1 MCGRFAVTTPTEA
14 MRQLF
19 GTRNPLPNAPSR
31 TNIAPTDRVLAVRFD
46 ATDRHRSLDLLRWGL
61 VPHWAKQIAG
71 PPLINARA
79 ESLAERPAFRQAFE
93 KRRCL
98 IPADAFY
105 EWQADRKPKQP
116 FAIRRADGAVMAFA
130 GLWEN
135 WRQPDGSWLRSV
147 AIVTTTAN
155 AALAVLHDR
164 MPVLL
169 EPADWPAWLG
179 ETGATADA
187 LRPLLRPCPSD
198 ALVFYPVSRAVNK
211 VGNEGPELLA
221 PEPASA

>member
-1 MCGRFAVTTPTEA
+1 MCGRFAVTTPPEA

-116 FAIRRADGAVMAFA
+116 FAIR
-130 GLWEN
+130 
-135 WRQPDGSWLRSV
+135 
-147 AIVTTTAN
+147 TTTAN

>member
-1 MCGRFAVTTPTEA
+1 MCGRFAVTTPPEA

-19 GTRNPLPNAPSR
+19 GTSNLLPNTPPR
-31 TNIAPTDRVLAVRFD
+31 TNIAPTDSIMAIRFD
-46 ATDRHRSLDLLRWGL
+46 ATHKQRSLDLLRWGL
-61 VPHWAKQIAG
+61 VPHWAKQTAG

-105 EWQADRKPKQP
+105 EWQAGSKPKQP
-116 FAIRRADGAVMAFA
+116 FAIRASDGAMMAFA
-130 GLWEN
+130 GIWEN
-135 WRQPDGSWLRSV
+135 WRQPDGSWLRSC

-164 MPVLL
+164 MPVILD
-169 EPADWPAWLG
+169 PADWPAWLG
-179 ETGATADA
+179 ETGAAADA

-198 ALVFYPVSRAVNK
+198 ALELYRVSRAVNK
-211 VGNEGPELLA
+211 VGSEGPALLA
-221 PEPASA
+221 PEAVY